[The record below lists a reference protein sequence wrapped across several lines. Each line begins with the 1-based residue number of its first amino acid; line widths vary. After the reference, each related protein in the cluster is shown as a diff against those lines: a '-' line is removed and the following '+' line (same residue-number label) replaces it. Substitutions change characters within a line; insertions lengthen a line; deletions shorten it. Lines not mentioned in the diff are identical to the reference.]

1 MDTRQAAHL
10 SRIHRN
16 DQLDAGNKAGKRAVK
31 RQEIHDK
38 QRHSEQENRRMDRVD
53 ARYVE
58 GEASTVDGEDTFDSL
73 RVDMCGDVDLAP
85 TPAILV
91 TVEGTPVVYAG
102 KVSWL
107 YGEPSSGKSWVSI
120 IAANEAVLQGGRV
133 LVMDFED
140 TATTYKQRGSI
151 IAFDP
156 GVYDD
161 SFAYFNIAVPDSP
174 TALAGAI
181 EWLEGAVN
189 PAMNLVVIDA
199 AESSGCPS
207 DGKDIMPWATKM
219 IHPWRDKG
227 WGVLVVDHVP
237 KAVDNRPMGPIGSQA
252 KRAQI
257 TGAALSVRGTPWT
270 KQADGKIFLINE
282 KDRPGDL
289 PAGRGKAIAVI
300 DGNWADID
308 GERAFGYTINMGS
321 DATPDIPLN
330 RQILAVIAAA
340 GPDGIKSKN
349 ELRRTIKGNHNAKD
363 AAIQGLVDT
372 GLILETKVG
381 IGFTY
386 TVTEHGIQLLRND

>member
-1 MDTRQAAHL
+1 
-10 SRIHRN
+10 
-16 DQLDAGNKAGKRAVK
+16 
-31 RQEIHDK
+31 
-38 QRHSEQENRRMDRVD
+38 MDRVD
-53 ARYVE
+53 ARYAE
-58 GEASTVDGEDTFDSL
+58 GDASTVDATETFDSL
-73 RVDMCGDVDLAP
+73 RIDMAGDVDLAP

-91 TVEGTPVVYAG
+91 TVDGTPVVYAG

-120 IAANEAVLQGGRV
+120 ITANEAVLQGGRV

-161 SFAYFNIAVPDSP
+161 SFAYFNVAVPDSP

-219 IHPWRDKG
+219 IHPWRGKG
-227 WGVLVVDHVP
+227 YAVLVVDHVP
-237 KAVDNRPMGPIGSQA
+237 KSLDNRPMGPIGSQA

-257 TGAALSVRGTPWT
+257 TGAALSVKGTPWT
-270 KQADGKIFLINE
+270 KQADGKIYLINE

-300 DGNWADID
+300 EGNWADIG
-308 GERAFGYTINMGS
+308 GERAFGYSISAGS
-321 DATPDIPLN
+321 DRTPETPLN
-330 RQILAVIAAA
+330 RQILEMIANA
-340 GPDGIKSKN
+340 GPEGVKGK
-349 ELRRTIKGNHNAKD
+349 RTIRLKVQGKNNAKD
-363 AAIQGLVDT
+363 SALQGLIDT
-372 GLILETKVG
+372 GLVNQVMVG
-381 IGFTY
+381 QTY
-386 TVTEHGIQLLRND
+386 TYTITELGAQLLEGQEACPTT